1 MNVVIVLFSP
11 IRGQAVKLRGNVPQ
25 PAGQFVPTLGGFN
38 FFHANGGA
46 IGPARL
52 RRQFNHPAFNCP
64 GVAHRSGI
72 VIAIAGVWLVL
83 CSLSVFYAE
92 WALPSNFVRKNVP
105 RSKQKARGGVEY
117 GVKYSP
123 LGNRAGHDKVVSD
136 KPLLLQT
143 STSLGGV

>member
-46 IGPARL
+46 VGPARL
-52 RRQFNHPAFNCP
+52 WRQFNHPAFNCP

-92 WALPSNFVRKNVP
+92 WALPSNFVRKNARA
-105 RSKQKARGGVEY
+105 RSKKLAVAWNMGSNG
-117 GVKYSP
+117 
-123 LGNRAGHDKVVSD
+123 
-136 KPLLLQT
+136 LL
-143 STSLGGV
+143 